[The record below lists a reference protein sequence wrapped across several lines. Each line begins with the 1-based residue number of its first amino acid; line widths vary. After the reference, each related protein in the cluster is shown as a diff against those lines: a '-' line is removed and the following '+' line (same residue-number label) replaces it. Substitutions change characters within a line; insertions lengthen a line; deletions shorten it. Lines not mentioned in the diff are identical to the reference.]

1 MSTIHAN
8 YESVALSGTINFTTG
23 KETGLIT
30 ATTIHQIVCL
40 AAGTLIITPMAGPSF
55 SWSPTVVGTT
65 IDVMVKTVT
74 VSSGTFIGFKAK
86 HISPQG
92 RGSSGG
98 WAI

>member
-8 YESVALSGTINFTTG
+8 YESVALTGTMNFATG
-23 KETGLIT
+23 KETGFIT

-40 AAGTLIITPMAGPSF
+40 GAGTIVITPMAGPSF
-55 SWSPTVVGTT
+55 SWAPTVIGTT
-65 IDVMVKTVT
+65 INVMVKSIT

-86 HISPQG
+86 HIPPQG

-98 WAI
+98 WEK